1 MITGYEKLFEEIAHS
16 NEILAERVM
25 ELNRE
30 KGDEKSEQ
38 TASIMREDYS
48 NLYDRIRDENFEL
61 IQLERND
68 WAKLLIG
75 TMIIIQNLEDKIQ
88 GEQKAVQGYRIDI
101 IPKLQRII
109 DETKTD
115 EEAQSLVENLFKIEE
130 TNS

>member
-1 MITGYEKLFEEIAHS
+1 
-16 NEILAERVM
+16 
-25 ELNRE
+25 
-30 KGDEKSEQ
+30 
-38 TASIMREDYS
+38 MREDYS

-68 WAKLLIG
+68 WAKLLVG